1 MIQLNSEAPTLQSG
15 RAAPDTSAVRP
26 RRVLHP
32 SLGIVLV
39 LVGLEPVT
47 THAQIAPDQANEIR
61 NAIGNRVEAL
71 AVLAGDYGI
80 TGGDFRTTGKFEG
93 SETIDAERWW

>member
-1 MIQLNSEAPTLQSG
+1 
-15 RAAPDTSAVRP
+15 
-26 RRVLHP
+26 
-32 SLGIVLV
+32 VLV